1 MTPANIGNYYEDF
14 REGEVIKHSLSKTIF
29 ESDNNLFSLLTMN
42 YHPIHTNIDYASKQQ
57 HGQILV
63 VGTLV
68 FSLVVGLTVPDISG
82 KAIANLDYEKIEH
95 LAPTFVG
102 DTLYARSA
110 ILECR
115 ESKSKP
121 DRGIVY
127 VETIGYNQNGI
138 EVIRFRR
145 HVLINKKQLGVV

>member
-14 REGEVIKHSLSKTIF
+14 IVGETIEHSLSKTIF

-42 YHPIHTNIDYASKQQ
+42 YHPAHTNADYASKQQ
-57 HGQILV
+57 HGKILV

-82 KAIANLDYEKIEH
+82 KAIANLDYESIKH
-95 LAPTFVG
+95 LAPTFIG
-102 DTLYARSA
+102 DTIYAKT
-110 ILECR
+110 IVLDKR
-115 ESKSKP
+115 ESRSKR

-127 VETIGYNQNGI
+127 VETIGYNQDNI
-138 EVIRFRR
+138 SVLSFRR
-145 HVLINKKQLGVV
+145 HVLVKSKKGEC